1 MRAETDL
8 HTAAATAAAAVSPR
22 ASDLPRPHPHL
33 RLTVGDGLAIVAI
46 DRAEKRNSLTLAMW
60 RALGRA
66 MTELDARDDVRVI
79 ALTGSGTSFCAGADI
94 AEFATVR
101 ANEHQVA
108 EYELAVDGC
117 CDAIEAV
124 SKPTIAAINGFC
136 MGGAVNVA
144 MACDFRHAVPA
155 ARFAIPAARL
165 SIVYGIKG
173 TRRLFHLVGL
183 AGAKRILFS
192 GERLDA
198 AEAWR
203 IGLVD
208 AIAPDAL
215 ASARQA
221 AAVLADNAPLSIS
234 GAKAILNSL
243 ASGDGA
249 MTAQAVQ
256 ALVDGAAASED
267 YAEGRQ
273 AFAEK
278 RRPAFR
284 GR

>member
-1 MRAETDL
+1 M
-8 HTAAATAAAAVSPR
+8 HNAAAAILP
-22 ASDLPRPHPHL
+22 AAELPRPHPHL
-33 RLTVGDGLAIVAI
+33 RLTVEDGLAVLAI

-60 RALGRA
+60 RAIGHTMAR
-66 MTELDARDDVRVI
+66 LDARDDVRVI
-79 ALTGSGTSFCAGADI
+79 ALTGTGTSFCAGADI

-108 EYELAVDGC
+108 EYEQAVDGC

-144 MACDFRHAVPA
+144 MACDFRYAVPGA
-155 ARFAIPAARL
+155 QFAIPAARL

-183 AGAKRILFS
+183 ANAKRILFS

-198 AEAWR
+198 ADAYR

-208 AIAPDAL
+208 AIVQDVPGHT
-215 ASARQA
+215 RQA
-221 AAVLADNAPLSIS
+221 AAILADNAPLSIS

-243 ASGDGA
+243 ASGAGP
-249 MTAQAVQ
+249 MTAEAVQ

-267 YAEGRQ
+267 YAQGRQ

-278 RRPAFR
+278 RRPVFR

>member
-1 MRAETDL
+1 M
-8 HTAAATAAAAVSPR
+8 HTATATATAAPR
-22 ASDLPRPHPHL
+22 AAELPRPHPHL
-33 RLTVGDGLAIVAI
+33 RLTIEDGLAIVAI

-66 MTELDARDDVRVI
+66 MTGLDARDDVRVI
-79 ALTGSGTSFCAGADI
+79 ALTGTGASFCAGADI

-108 EYELAVDGC
+108 DYEQAVDGC

-155 ARFAIPAARL
+155 AQFAIPAARL

-183 AGAKRILFS
+183 ANAKHILFS

-198 AEAWR
+198 ADAYR

-208 AIAPDAL
+208 AIAGDAL
-215 ASARQA
+215 ASTRQA

-243 ASGDGA
+243 ASGDGP
-249 MTAQAVQ
+249 MTDAAVQ

-267 YAEGRQ
+267 YAQGRQ